1 MEVILSNIS
10 KRYGYQ
16 WVIRNCNY
24 RFPTN
29 SISGIAGHNGSGKST
44 LIKIISSYLS
54 PTAGKIAYKS
64 GTQVLSESSVYNYIS
79 FVGPY
84 TSLIKEYTLEELFD
98 FHFIFKG
105 RREQIEYAAFYDLL
119 ELKLNKG
126 KRMGELSSG
135 MNQRV
140 QLALALYSDTPLL
153 LLDEPTSY
161 LDVDAKKWFYGHLR
175 KCSDNRTVIIS
186 SNDEEDFNLCGT
198 INDLSELNPQSTS
211 GT

>member
-1 MEVILSNIS
+1 MI
-10 KRYGYQ
+10 
-16 WVIRNCNY
+16 
-24 RFPTN
+24 
-29 SISGIAGHNGSGKST
+29 
-44 LIKIISSYLS
+44 
-54 PTAGKIAYKS
+54 
-64 GTQVLSESSVYNYIS
+64 SESCIYSYVS

-105 RREQIEYAAFYDLL
+105 RREQIEYADFYDLL

-161 LDVDAKKWFYGHLR
+161 LDVDAKKWFYSQLE
-175 KCSDNRTVIIS
+175 KCSENRTIIIA
-186 SNDEEDFNLCGT
+186 SNDEEDFNLCEKV
-198 INDLSELNPQSTS
+198 NDLSELNAVAQVS
-211 GT
+211 